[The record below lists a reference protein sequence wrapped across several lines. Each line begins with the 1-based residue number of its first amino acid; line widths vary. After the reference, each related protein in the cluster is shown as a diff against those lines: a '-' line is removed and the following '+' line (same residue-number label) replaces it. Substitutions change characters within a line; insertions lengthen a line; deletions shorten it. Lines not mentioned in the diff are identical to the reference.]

1 MTAVDE
7 LTEVPLVGGPVEIR
21 GALDLE
27 QTDVGLRPRRL
38 PAWTRP
44 QIPEAF
50 GDMVV
55 AQPSGVRLVLTTEAS
70 TLELTVRISRTLFP
84 GAPEPQPAGVFALV
98 VDGTPTQTVL
108 APDGQVLAMLDFAAP
123 PTVLPGEPGTVRFGP
138 LPPGPVEVEVWL
150 PQAAQVELIRLRADG
165 PVTAPS
171 PPAGP
176 HWVHHGSSIS
186 HCIEADSPLGVWP
199 VVAARLVGANLTSLG
214 FAGNAMLDPYT
225 ARTIRDLPADLI
237 SLKIGINIVGADAMR
252 MRTFPPAM
260 DGFLDT
266 IREGHPY
273 TPLLLISPVS
283 CPMLETRPGP
293 ADTERGAPE
302 ARFFSI
308 GDPRWLEYGAL
319 TLQRVRHILRDLVDR
334 RAAAD
339 ENLHYLDGRDLFGED
354 DLLDL
359 PDALHPNA
367 AGYRRMGE
375 RFAALAFGDR
385 GPFATTARVQAAP

>member
-1 MTAVDE
+1 MGELVD
-7 LTEVPLVGGPVEIR
+7 VPLTDGPVEIR

-27 QTDVGLRPRRL
+27 RTDVGLRPRRL

-55 AQPSGVRLVLTTEAS
+55 AQPSGVRLAFTTSAS
-70 TLELTVRISRTLFP
+70 ALELQVRISRTLFP
-84 GAPEPQPAGVFALV
+84 GAPEPQPAGVFELV
-98 VDGTPTQTVL
+98 IDGTPTQTV
-108 APDGQVLAMLDFAAP
+108 AATDGRVLAMLDFAAP
-123 PTVLPGEPGTVRFGP
+123 PTVLPGEPDTVRFGP

-150 PQAAQVELIRLRADG
+150 PQAGQVELIGLRADG
-165 PVTAPS
+165 PVTAPN
-171 PPAGP
+171 PPTGP

-199 VVAARLVGANLTSLG
+199 VVAARLVGAHLTSLG
-214 FAGNAMLDPYT
+214 FAGNAMLDPFT

-266 IREGHPY
+266 IREGHPT

-283 CPMLETRPGP
+283 CPMLETTPGP
-293 ADTERGAPE
+293 ADIERGAE
-302 ARFFSI
+302 VARFFSL

-319 TLQRVRHILRDLVDR
+319 TLQRVRHILRDLVGR
-334 RAAAD
+334 RAATD
-339 ENLHYLDGRDLFGED
+339 PNLHYLDGRDLFGQD

-375 RFAALAFGDR
+375 RFAALAFGPR
-385 GPFATTARVQAAP
+385 GPFATTSRAEATP

>member
-1 MTAVDE
+1 MGETVDI
-7 LTEVPLVGGPVEIR
+7 PLVGGPVEIR

-27 QTDVGLRPRRL
+27 RTEAGLLPRRL

-50 GDMVV
+50 CDMVV
-55 AQPSGVRLVLTTEAS
+55 AQPSGVRLAFTTEAT
-70 TLELTVRISRTLFP
+70 TLELAVRISRTLFP
-84 GAPEPQPAGVFALV
+84 GAAEPQPAGVFEVV
-98 VDGTPTQTVL
+98 VDGAPTQTVA
-108 APDGQVLAMLDFAAP
+108 APDGRVLAMLDFATP
-123 PTVLPGEPGTVRFGP
+123 PTVLPGEPATVRFGP
-138 LPPGPVEVEVWL
+138 LPPGPVDVEVWL
-150 PQAAQVELIRLRADG
+150 PQAAQVELISLRADG
-165 PVTAPS
+165 PVFPPP

-186 HCIEADSPLGVWP
+186 HCMEADSPLGVWP

-214 FAGNAMLDPYT
+214 FAGNAMLDPYA

-283 CPMLETRPGP
+283 CPILETTPGP
-293 ADTERGAPE
+293 SETVPDVPVT
-302 ARFFSI
+302 RFRSI
-308 GDPRWLEYGAL
+308 GDRRWLEYGAL
-319 TLQRVRHILRDLVDR
+319 TLQRVRPILRDLVAR
-334 RAAAD
+334 RAASD
-339 ENLHYLDGRDLFGED
+339 PNLHYLDGRDLFGED

-375 RFAALAFGDR
+375 RFAAWAFGEG
-385 GPFATTARVQAAP
+385 GPFARPSRVEAAP